1 VREAVAMIEAFRA
14 FAVLL
19 DPWTLLG
26 ATVVAGAIAVWF
38 SQRLGA
44 ILAMTAAALVVTF
57 GILPGA
63 AWLALPLES
72 RFPSDPP
79 LPEQVAGII
88 ALGGTERL
96 SQSEAWKR
104 PILNDP
110 SPIAAM
116 VALGRRY
123 PQAKLIFSGGTGAR
137 RRHSITEAEIV
148 RQFLMELGL
157 DAGKVVYEEKSRDTF
172 ENALLTRDIVRPQ
185 PSQRWILVT
194 QAISL
199 PRAVAVFR
207 HLGWDVIPFP
217 AGYLSNGE
225 AALDT
230 GFHLVDGLN
239 LASVAIHEWGGLL
252 VYRLLGY
259 SDELFPR

>member
-1 VREAVAMIEAFRA
+1 MKMIEAFRA
-14 FAVLL
+14 LGSLL
-19 DPWTLLG
+19 DPETLLG
-26 ATVVAGAIAVWF
+26 AAVIVGAIAGWF
-38 SQRLGA
+38 SRRLATVLG
-44 ILAMTAAALVVTF
+44 MAAVALVVTF

-63 AWLALPLES
+63 VWLALPLET
-72 RFPSDPP
+72 RFPSDPL

-104 PILNDP
+104 PIFNDP

-123 PQAKLIFSGGTGAR
+123 PQAKLVFSGGAGAPQ
-137 RRHSITEAEIV
+137 RHTITEADVV
-148 RQFLMELGL
+148 RQFLKEIGAES
-157 DAGKVVYEEKSRDTF
+157 DRVVYEEKSRNTF
-172 ENALLTRDIVRPQ
+172 ENALLTRDIVKPQ
-185 PSQRWILVT
+185 PSERWILIT

-207 HLGWDVIPFP
+207 HLGWNVVPFP
-217 AGYLSNGE
+217 AGYLSDGQ
-225 AALDT
+225 AAPDVS
-230 GFHLVDGLN
+230 FHLADGLK
-239 LASVAIHEWGGLL
+239 LASLAIHEWGGLL

-259 SDELFPR
+259 TDELFPG